1 VAGPELL
8 PGAAARLASQVFHLL
23 VPPFPIGGRDVAV
36 AADIGVVERVAAETT
51 YEELLHAAE
60 LRTRHGRSGPR
71 AGWIAVDLDHAT
83 AMVRV
88 G

>member
-1 VAGPELL
+1 
-8 PGAAARLASQVFHLL
+8 
-23 VPPFPIGGRDVAV
+23 
-36 AADIGVVERVAAETT
+36 VVERVAAETT

-60 LRTRHGRSGPR
+60 LRMRHGRSGPR